1 MDVLVVDDEIDVAE
15 LFAEVL
21 TARGFHVKIAV
32 GGRQALEVLRSTS
45 DRPQAIV
52 LDVMMPDVD
61 GRELVGELRRDRV
74 LSTIPVVAISG
85 HSERL
90 REMAYATFLKP
101 VPFRLLCATLER
113 ACSGLAPR

>member
-1 MDVLVVDDEIDVAE
+1 MWPS
-15 LFAEVL
+15 FAEVL

-52 LDVMMPDVD
+52 LDVMMSDVD

-90 REMAYATFLKP
+90 GEMASTTYATFLKP
-101 VPFRLLCATLER
+101 VAFRLLCATLER
-113 ACSGLAPR
+113 ACCGLAPR